1 MLCQVGLRA
10 GACGT
15 WFWFDTTSSLIVI
28 DMSQNVA
35 GSLPNGGTPPM
46 RSISSKMVYAALPDP
61 KR

>member
-1 MLCQVGLRA
+1 MRDLVLVRRDQRR
-10 GACGT
+10 
-15 WFWFDTTSSLIVI
+15 IVI

-35 GSLPNGGTPPM
+35 GGLPKGGTPPM